1 MNADPSKRCDK
12 GRLPETAADPMM
24 GRAQFDMMMGAHRQL
39 FERIEAINRSWL
51 AIVQE
56 TNKSGSDLALR
67 LIQCKDPAEAQ
78 ALCDAWLRDCARRLT
93 SFGRAALGSWLE
105 LQQIALRSARPQG
118 TSKTKR
124 ASQDDVPEVEKQIQP
139 PAAPGK
145 SGTRRAERVAERV
158 NA

>member
-12 GRLPETAADPMM
+12 GRLPETAADSMM
-24 GRAQFDMMMGAHRQL
+24 GGAQFDMMMGAHRQL
-39 FERIEAINRSWL
+39 LERIEATNRSWL
-51 AIVQE
+51 AVVQE

-93 SFGRAALGSWLE
+93 SFSRSALGSWLE
-105 LQQIALRSARPQG
+105 LQLIALRSACPQG
-118 TSKTKR
+118 ISKTKR
-124 ASQDDVPEVEKQIQP
+124 APQDDVPEVEKQIQP

-145 SGTRRAERVAERV
+145 SGARRAEHIAERV